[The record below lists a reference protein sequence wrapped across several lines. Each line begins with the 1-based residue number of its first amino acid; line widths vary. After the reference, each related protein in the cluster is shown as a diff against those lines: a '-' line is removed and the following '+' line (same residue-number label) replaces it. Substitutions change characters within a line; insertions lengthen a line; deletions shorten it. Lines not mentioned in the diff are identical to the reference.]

1 MVWRLGIAEWDRLH
15 EAPERR
21 VIMSDTNLAGLTA
34 IVTGATRGIG
44 RAVVTRLAQAG
55 VNVVLVARSEN
66 DLAQV
71 RERLEDAGAQA
82 AAFPCDLADAEAA
95 GELVPRTV
103 AHFGRLDILVNNA
116 GLVYNAPIVDTPTD
130 VFDGIMAVNARAPF
144 ILCREAIPHLAR
156 SPRASI
162 VNIASVVGHK
172 GYPNQSAYTASK
184 HALMGIT
191 KVLAKE
197 LHGDGIRVHAICPG
211 GVATELISQVRPDL
225 DPSGLMAPEDI
236 AEVVMFFLT
245 NRTNAMIDE
254 IRLRRASSEPAF

>member
-1 MVWRLGIAEWDRLH
+1 
-15 EAPERR
+15 
-21 VIMSDTNLAGLTA
+21 MSEVDLKGLAA

-44 RAVVTRLAQAG
+44 RAIATRLARAG
-55 VNVVLVARSEN
+55 VNVALVARNEN

-71 RERLEDAGAQA
+71 QERLEDAGVRAVA
-82 AAFPCDLADAEAA
+82 LPCDLADAEAA
-95 GELVPRTV
+95 GRLVGRAV
-103 AHFGRLDILVNNA
+103 AQFGGLDILVNNA
-116 GLVYNAPIVDTPTD
+116 GLVYSAPVVETATE

-144 ILCREAIPHLAR
+144 ILCREAIPHLR
-156 SPRASI
+156 QSPRASI
-162 VNIASVVGHK
+162 VNVASVVGHK